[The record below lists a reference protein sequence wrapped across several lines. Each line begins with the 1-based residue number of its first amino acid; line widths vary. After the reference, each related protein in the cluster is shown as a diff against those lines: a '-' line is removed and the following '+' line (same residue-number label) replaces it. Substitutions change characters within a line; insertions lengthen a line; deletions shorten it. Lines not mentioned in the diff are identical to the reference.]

1 MYAVIIMALPD
12 FQIALSDD
20 QVFCTFAPLQLKNA
34 VSELFQQLKMQVR
47 FIGREELKED
57 FMSAVQQDS

>member
-1 MYAVIIMALPD
+1 
-12 FQIALSDD
+12 
-20 QVFCTFAPLQLKNA
+20 

-47 FIGREELKED
+47 LAGGEELKED